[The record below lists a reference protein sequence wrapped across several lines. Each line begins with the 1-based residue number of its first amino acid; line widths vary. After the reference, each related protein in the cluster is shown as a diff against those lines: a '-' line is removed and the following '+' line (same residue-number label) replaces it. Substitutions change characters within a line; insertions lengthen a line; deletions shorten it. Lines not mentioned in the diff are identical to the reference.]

1 MDETTGAVGIAD
13 RMIAVVAPLNCRTT
27 QRCRL
32 LRLEVM
38 CRGATTMRHR
48 FDLVLTAMLVVGIC
62 ALLSVSTILVRSTGA
77 TDRGSRVTADPALA
91 ELKGTLP

>member
-1 MDETTGAVGIAD
+1 V
-13 RMIAVVAPLNCRTT
+13 
-27 QRCRL
+27 
-32 LRLEVM
+32 EVM
-38 CRGATTMRHR
+38 CTGATTMRHR

-77 TDRGSRVTADPALA
+77 TDRGSRVTADPILS